1 MSSQPR
7 KLRSVLA
14 MITVTV
20 TLLSLLAAGAFVLLT
35 TVLHRTTTMV
45 GASVERVYLIE
56 RAELDLLLHARS
68 RDELV
73 KRRLE
78 GSVRE
83 KLVAARDLVGT
94 PGELRLIDQA
104 IANAE
109 QYFAGAVQP
118 EGPPGGLAALTEAYE
133 SLDETAALSLANS
146 RAAREDADRWN
157 TIGRVLGIGLAATL
171 VVVTAVVLL
180 WLKRRA
186 FRPVFSLAAAMQR
199 FGRGDR
205 DARARDT
212 GPAELRDMSARFN
225 EMADALA
232 AQRQSQMAFLAGVAH
247 DLRGPLSALKTSVE
261 ILGLAHPEPGGS
273 RQVVEIAQRQIMGL
287 ERMVG
292 DFLDMAKIE
301 AGQLDVQF
309 QREDLRALV
318 GEVVS
323 LIEEPSPHGR
333 LVLKLP
339 PTPVF
344 VRCDAVRMEQV
355 VTNLISNALK
365 YSPAHEPVDVELVV
379 DSGDAV
385 ICVKDRGAGIS
396 EEEQRV
402 VFEPFRRSAR
412 TTATVPGLGLG
423 LFVVQRIVDA
433 HGGHIE
439 VKSAPGRGSTFKV
452 RFPLITAEAR
462 VEDPRTH
469 TSSALPAVH

>member
-1 MSSQPR
+1 MSPPPR

-35 TVLHRTTTMV
+35 TVLHRTTTTV
-45 GASVERVYLIE
+45 GASVERVYLLE

-73 KRRLE
+73 QRHLE
-78 GSVRE
+78 DSVRD
-83 KLVAARDLVGT
+83 KLVAARDLHGS
-94 PGELRLIDQA
+94 PGELRLIDEA
-104 IANAE
+104 LASTE
-109 QYFAGAVQP
+109 RYFSGTRQP
-118 EGPPGGLAALTEAYE
+118 AASPQHLAALTQAYE
-133 SLDETAALSLANS
+133 QLDEVVELNLASS
-146 RAAREDADRWN
+146 RENRQDADRWN
-157 TIGRVLGIGLAATL
+157 TIGRVLGIGFAAAL
-171 VVVTAVVLL
+171 VIATAVVLL

-205 DARARDT
+205 DARARES
-212 GPAELRDMSARFN
+212 GPAELREMSARFN

-261 ILGLAHPEPGGS
+261 ILGRANPGPGAS
-273 RQVVEIAQRQIMGL
+273 RRVLDIALRQIMGL

-301 AGQLDVQF
+301 AGQLDVQL
-309 QREDLRALV
+309 QREDLRTLV
-318 GEVVS
+318 REVVGLMEDRS
-323 LIEEPSPHGR
+323 SQDR

-339 PTPVF
+339 PEPVF
-344 VRCDAVRMEQV
+344 ARCDVMRMEQV

-365 YSPAHEPVDVELVV
+365 YSPAHEPVDIELVV
-379 DSGDAV
+379 DGGDAV
-385 ICVKDRGAGIS
+385 LCVKDRGAGIS
-396 EEEQRV
+396 EEDQRI

-452 RFPLITAEAR
+452 RFPLVTAEAA
-462 VEDPRTH
+462 VEDPRMP
-469 TSSALPAVH
+469 TSPSVH